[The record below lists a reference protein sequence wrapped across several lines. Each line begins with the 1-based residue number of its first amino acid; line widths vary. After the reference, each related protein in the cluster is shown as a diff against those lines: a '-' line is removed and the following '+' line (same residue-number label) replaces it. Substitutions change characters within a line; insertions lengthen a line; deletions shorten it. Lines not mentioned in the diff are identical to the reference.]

1 MKPCAEILLA
11 YGFFSEF
18 LEMKIIHRIAFPL
31 ITIALALS
39 TPIAHAAQAA
49 QAGLKSEA
57 KVTEAQAQ
65 ATALTKVPNGTVRSS
80 ELEREHGQLIWSFDI
95 TQPSVK
101 GVTEVHVDAKSG
113 KILLVKQETAKQE
126 DREAKA
132 EKKLTK

>member
-1 MKPCAEILLA
+1 MQRCAEIPLA

-57 KVTEAQAQ
+57 KITEAQ

-95 TQPSVK
+95 AQPSVK